1 MNYFNWL
8 CCRVWV
14 HVHCFFQR
22 PYPLDNDIIFPVAL
36 PFAKKKRKIE
46 KIACVA
52 GVERWRE
59 LGGREIGRGLGLFPC
74 SSLSPPPPS
83 PPLPFLRLPRRLR
96 KKWIDCLLEHRKKLN
111 NNPRNYATA
120 KQFLWRKLSVQ
131 QISCRETTPKK
142 RTLCSAWDYSQEKI
156 QIFSLTFCLN
166 LKRSGRSTNGNRLNG
181 LTIA

>member
-1 MNYFNWL
+1 MRYFNWL

-36 PFAKKKRKIE
+36 SFAKKKKQRKIE

-59 LGGREIGRGLGLFPC
+59 LGGRKIGRGLCLFPC
-74 SSLSPPPPS
+74 ISLSPPPPF
-83 PPLPFLRLPRRLR
+83 PPLPFLSLPRRLR
-96 KKWIDCLLEHRKKLN
+96 KKWIGCLLEHRKKLY

-120 KQFLWRKLSVQ
+120 KQFLWQARSRGRGRGGSSPPRNFHTLIKF
-131 QISCRETTPKK
+131 RYK
-142 RTLCSAWDYSQEKI
+142 RG
-156 QIFSLTFCLN
+156 IFL
-166 LKRSGRSTNGNRLNG
+166 LKWTAVNGS
-181 LTIA
+181 